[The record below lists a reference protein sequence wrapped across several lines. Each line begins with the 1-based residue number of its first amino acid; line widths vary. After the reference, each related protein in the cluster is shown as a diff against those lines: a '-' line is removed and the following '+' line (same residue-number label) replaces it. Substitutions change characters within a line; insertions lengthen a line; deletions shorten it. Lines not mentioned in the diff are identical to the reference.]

1 MGNIVIATDRLHY
14 LSYKIDEYNG
24 VLTKEDINLIQ
35 NIILSRIDDIKSK
48 ENKLKTV
55 WANVKLLTTE
65 QIAEL
70 IDLN

>member
-24 VLTKEDINLIQ
+24 ILTKEDINLIQ
-35 NIILSRIDDIKSK
+35 NIILSRIEDIKSK

-55 WANVKLLTTE
+55 WSNVRILTPK
-65 QIAEL
+65 QMDEL